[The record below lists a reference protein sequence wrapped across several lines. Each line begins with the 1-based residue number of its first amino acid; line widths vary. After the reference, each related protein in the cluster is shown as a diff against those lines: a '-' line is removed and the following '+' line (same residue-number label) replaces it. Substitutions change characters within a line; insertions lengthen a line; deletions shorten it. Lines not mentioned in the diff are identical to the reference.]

1 MAKTFFTE
9 DEIEDLFKRGV
20 TSLEIDDNT
29 VLTELAYEKAQRLG
43 VRLVQHQADTPPC
56 APVRP
61 YISKLNPVASGSSF
75 NSGSTFSSGSNASST
90 PAAKPASPDLK
101 QRVKDA
107 VIARLG
113 TQVDASLLDS
123 IITRVLN
130 STGAK

>member
-29 VLTELAYEKAQRLG
+29 ILTELAYEKAQKLG
-43 VRLVQHQADTPPC
+43 VKLVQHQADNPPC

-61 YISKLNPVASGSSF
+61 YISKLNPSA
-75 NSGSTFSSGSNASST
+75 SGSTFTSGSTASSA

-107 VIARLG
+107 VTARLG